1 MKVLDELIDQVRAVF
16 FEMRGI
22 SEQMLADLDC
32 TGAERSLL
40 VELDKEG
47 SRTVPQLA
55 RVRSITRQAM
65 QKAVDRLVKR
75 RWVQVVANPL
85 HQRSSLVALTTA
97 GRSMLAEIRAREV
110 ALLTRTKLPVSQT
123 ELRAAA
129 QTLSRLASYFAA
141 LELRP

>member
-1 MKVLDELIDQVRAVF
+1 MKALDELIDQVRAVF
-16 FEMRGI
+16 FELRGV

-32 TGAERSLL
+32 TGAERLLL

-75 RWVQVVANPL
+75 RWVQVVTNPV
-85 HQRSSLVALTTA
+85 HQRSSLVGLTTA

-123 ELRAAA
+123 ELRTAA
-129 QTLSRLASYFAA
+129 QTLSKVASCFAA
-141 LELRP
+141 LELPA